1 MKITGKA
8 EFECEKCFTRFSIL
22 QDYTIEFDERGLTK
36 RESIDKLYNRIRIQ
50 DSDIQTRGDTP
61 SEPGVIARCDKAVFF
76 EERENRIVKLFY
88 GTLLLTNKNLL
99 MECENH
105 KLAVD
110 LERIL
115 SVTIESNY
123 KLQVFESG
131 KNRLYQIIF
140 ECESALKWQDY
151 LLKVIENE
159 FGFLPNDR

>member
-1 MKITGKA
+1 M
-8 EFECEKCFTRFSIL
+8 
-22 QDYTIEFDERGLTK
+22 
-36 RESIDKLYNRIRIQ
+36 
-50 DSDIQTRGDTP
+50 
-61 SEPGVIARCDKAVFF
+61 FF
-76 EERENRIVKLFY
+76 EERGKKIVKLFY

-105 KLAVD
+105 KLTVD

-123 KLQVFESG
+123 KLQVFESAE
-131 KNRLYQIIF
+131 NRLYQIIF